1 MSAAAAATLR
11 LWGALRRETAAW
23 CVVELPHWLFVL
35 KTILAALLAMGI
47 SMRFDLDQPRTAMVT
62 VFVVMQPQTGMVLS
76 KSLYRIGG
84 TLAGTLVSLLLVG
97 LCAQERELFILGLA
111 VWVGGCTAGAA
122 FYRNFK
128 SYSFVLAGYTAA
140 MIGIPAALQPQAFF
154 PIALSRLTEVTL
166 GIVCAG
172 MVSDLV
178 FPRRLADLV
187 TRNVGSRYR
196 DFFAFVRAS
205 LVGTAGQAELEAM
218 QLRLVGYVISLE
230 SIRSAGILED
240 SDLRTRDLRLR
251 RLNSEFMAA
260 CTTFHSFRALLQ
272 RLTKDATPAGRA
284 LIELYESLGETLVLT
299 GEVPRSAGEARRAA
313 RGIAAFRGLLQ
324 RRVEQVRRSFPE
336 AVHPK
341 TALDFDT
348 ALELLYR
355 FVRELHAY
363 TRTYATLLEREQGP
377 KPPDD
382 IRFVSRTDPLVALLS
397 GARACA
403 AILLVGAFWIASA
416 WPYGSSALTFVAV
429 VCALF
434 TMTPDPPRAARR
446 MTLGFSAGFLAA
458 LLFKFFVLP
467 SLDGFGLLCA
477 GLVPVLMAGL
487 YLATRPAW
495 TDAGTGFVIFFTTML
510 APGNTMQLNP
520 EAFLNEGGAT
530 ILGILVAVVMFETL
544 IPASGIWLQRRLARQ
559 LRHQVVLACFDPLDG
574 LAGRFESG
582 TYELLHKLDSAGQG
596 GVRDGRQLLS
606 WMFPVVEV
614 GRAIIQLRQDAD
626 STPMAMPVSDRV
638 RQSVQSTAE
647 LFRKPSGAA
656 RDAAVDCVA
665 DSLALLRQAAESR
678 PCAPV
683 TREALRRVQTSL
695 HLIRTA
701 LLDEETILVATANDP
716 SAQFPGGIPDAA

>member
-1 MSAAAAATLR
+1 MSAPAAATLKLWAVTR
-11 LWGALRRETAAW
+11 LETAAW
-23 CVVELPHWLFVL
+23 CTGEGWNWLFIL
-35 KTILAALLAMGI
+35 KTILAVLLAMGI

-62 VFVVMQPQTGMVLS
+62 VFVVMQPQTGMVLT

-97 LCAQERELFILGLA
+97 LFAQERELFILGLA
-111 VWVGGCTAGAA
+111 LWVGGCTAGAA

-154 PIALSRLTEVTL
+154 PTALSRLTEVIL

-172 MVSDLV
+172 IVSDVV
-178 FPRRLADLV
+178 FPRRLSDLI
-187 TRNVGSRYR
+187 TSNVQNRYR
-196 DFFAFVRAS
+196 EFFAFVRAS
-205 LVGTAGQAELEAM
+205 LVGTTSQQELEAM
-218 QLRLVGYVISLE
+218 QLRMVGYVISLE

-240 SDLRTRDLRLR
+240 PEVRTRDLRLR
-251 RLNSEFMAA
+251 RLNSEFMAVS
-260 CTTFHSFRALLQ
+260 TTFHSFRALLQ
-272 RLTKDATPAGRA
+272 RLTKDSTPAGRA
-284 LIELYESLGETLVLT
+284 LIALYESLGETLVLT
-299 GEVPRSAGEARRAA
+299 GEVPRSAVEAHRAA

-336 AVHPK
+336 VPHQK
-341 TALDFDT
+341 TAMDFDT

-363 TRTYATLLEREQGP
+363 TRTYAALLEKEPQP

-397 GARACA
+397 GARASA

-434 TMTPDPPRAARR
+434 TVTPDPTRAARR

-487 YLATRPAW
+487 YLATKPDW
-495 TDAGTGFVIFFTTML
+495 TDVGTGFVIFFTTML

-520 EAFLNEGGAT
+520 VAFLNEGGAT
-530 ILGILVAVVMFETL
+530 ILGILVAVVMFEVL
-544 IPASGIWLQRRLARQ
+544 VPASGIWLQRRLARQ
-559 LRHQVVLACFDPLDG
+559 LRHQVVLVCFDHLDG
-574 LAGRFESG
+574 LSGRFESG
-582 TYELLHKLDSAGQG
+582 TYELLHKLASARQG
-596 GVRDGRQLLS
+596 GARNDRRLFS

-614 GRAIIQLRQDAD
+614 GRAIIHLRHDAD
-626 STPMAMPVSDRV
+626 TIPMSLPVSGLV
-638 RQSVQSTAE
+638 RQSIQSTAQ
-647 LFRKPSGAA
+647 LFRKPSEAA
-656 RDAAVDCVA
+656 RDAAIECVA
-665 DSLALLRQAAESR
+665 DSVALLRLAAESELCAR
-678 PCAPV
+678 P
-683 TREALRRVQTSL
+683 TQEALRRMQTSL

-716 SAQFPGGIPDAA
+716 SAHFPGGIPHAA